1 MSEGVIL
8 GWALV
13 TLGVIAL
20 LFGGAIRLRIKGSS
34 VEDETPDIDYSP
46 HDRPEGPLSLEERT
60 KRAFQAKVAWEFIAP
75 ALEALRDEY
84 RQAQMRAAINEPDK
98 PAKIINLSVAQ
109 RVINTVEAHMQ
120 AAIKDGDVAAN
131 EKARAEQVARMSPAK
146 RKYLNF
152 APN

>member
-1 MSEGVIL
+1 MNEAI
-8 GWALV
+8 AI
-13 TLGVIAL
+13 IAL
-20 LFGGAIRLRIKGSS
+20 LLFALLISGAVRIRIKGSI
-34 VEDETPDIDYSP
+34 VQDDTPDIDYSP
-46 HDRPEGPLSLEERT
+46 HDRPDGPLSLEERT

-109 RVINTVEAHMQ
+109 RTINTVEAHMM
-120 AAIKDGDVAAN
+120 AAIKDGDVAAKD
-131 EKARAEQVARMSPAK
+131 KARAEEVARMSPAK